1 LAYPEGPSFRDEDV
15 DTWDRYVGS
24 LKSSFVRIKDKE
36 DTLVWSLNPIRD
48 YAPREGYRAL
58 VA

>member
-1 LAYPEGPSFRDEDV
+1 LAYLEGPSFRDEDV

-24 LKSSFVRIKDKE
+24 LKSSFVRIEDKE

-48 YAPREGYRAL
+48 YDPREGYRAL